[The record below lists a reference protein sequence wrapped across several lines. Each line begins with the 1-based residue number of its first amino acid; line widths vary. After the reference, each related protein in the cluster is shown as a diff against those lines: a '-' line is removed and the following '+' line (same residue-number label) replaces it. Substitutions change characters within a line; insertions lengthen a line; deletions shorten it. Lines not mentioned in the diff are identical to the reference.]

1 MPITATATVA
11 PPPSHPHEILKT
23 QKTKGC
29 SALLLT
35 TGATLYCEVSRHW
48 SPISCP
54 RYEKNNYERNTTCNP
69 IIDRDYEEE
78 TVFIPTE
85 TVAASSI
92 PGGELG

>member
-1 MPITATATVA
+1 MVPN
-11 PPPSHPHEILKT
+11 
-23 QKTKGC
+23 
-29 SALLLT
+29 LL
-35 TGATLYCEVSRHW
+35 S
-48 SPISCP
+48 